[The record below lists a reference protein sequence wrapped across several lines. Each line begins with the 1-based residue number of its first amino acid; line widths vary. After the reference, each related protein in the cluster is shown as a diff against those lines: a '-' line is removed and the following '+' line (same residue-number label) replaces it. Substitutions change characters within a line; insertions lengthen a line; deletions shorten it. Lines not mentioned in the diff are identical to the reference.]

1 MTTRVGDIR
10 AQIEQKI
17 GQTGNAHEGE
27 TGGMYL
33 AARLVKQ
40 KIAATSKG
48 MTSSSRSISETSPT
62 KQKARSTTSNKPSS
76 NSRPPHS
83 PSKTSR
89 FRNNN
94 GPANQST
101 YGDKGG
107 TDFSVTSR
115 TTCASDTE
123 CSSGEFIKPTT
134 TPTVVRPSTT
144 TSSSSPMRN
153 PAKDRV
159 AATKRASICQKRFVD
174 IPQSIDEEK
183 EELVGCTI
191 VMCDIDVLEG
201 SMCIMNLD
209 DEEVG
214 SNFSPRHGSMVS
226 RSNNMD
232 ESEQSINS
240 RGSTLSRS
248 SPQILRLPRDVDF
261 DSDDSS
267 MSDDDSAGLA
277 KHRQKQQRVRKPLP
291 KPRYW

>member
-1 MTTRVGDIR
+1 MTTRVNGIR

-17 GQTGNAHEGE
+17 GETGNALEGE

-40 KIAATSKG
+40 KNASTSKG
-48 MTSSSRSISETSPT
+48 MTSSRSSETLPT
-62 KQKARSTTSNKPSS
+62 KQKQLATSNKPSS
-76 NSRPPHS
+76 SRPPHS

-89 FRNNN
+89 SRNNT
-94 GPANQST
+94 GPAIHST
-101 YGDKGG
+101 YGDLGS
-107 TDFSVTSR
+107 TEFSVTSR
-115 TTCASDTE
+115 TTCASE
-123 CSSGEFIKPTT
+123 SESSSAEFKPTA
-134 TPTVVRPSTT
+134 
-144 TSSSSPMRN
+144 SSSPMRN

-159 AATKRASICQKRFVD
+159 ATKRASICQKRFVD

-183 EELVGCTI
+183 EEIVGCTI
-191 VMCDIDVLEG
+191 VMCDINALEG
-201 SMCIMNLD
+201 SMWIMNLD
-209 DEEVG
+209 NDEEVG
-214 SNFSPRHGSMVS
+214 SNFSPRRGSIVS

-248 SPQILRLPRDVDF
+248 SPQIRSLPRDVDF

-277 KHRQKQQRVRKPLP
+277 KHRQQQRVRKPLP

>member
-17 GQTGNAHEGE
+17 GQTDIALEGE

-48 MTSSSRSISETSPT
+48 MTSSRSSETLPT
-62 KQKARSTTSNKPSS
+62 KQKQFTTSNKPSRS
-76 NSRPPHS
+76 SRPPHS

-89 FRNNN
+89 SRNNN
-94 GPANQST
+94 GPSNHST
-101 YGDKGG
+101 YGDKGS
-107 TDFSVTSR
+107 TEFSVTSR
-115 TTCASDTE
+115 TTCGSDTE
-123 CSSGEFIKPTT
+123 YSSGEFKP
-134 TPTVVRPSTT
+134 T
-144 TSSSSPMRN
+144 TSSSSPMRH

-159 AATKRASICQKRFVD
+159 ATKRASICQKRFVD

-183 EELVGCTI
+183 EEIVGCTI
-191 VMCDIDVLEG
+191 VMCDINALEG
-201 SMCIMNLD
+201 SMWIMNLD
-209 DEEVG
+209 NDEEVG
-214 SNFSPRHGSMVS
+214 SNFSPRRGSIVS

-248 SPQILRLPRDVDF
+248 SPQIRSLPRDVDF

-277 KHRQKQQRVRKPLP
+277 KHRQQQRVRKPLP